1 MKSKNSKRSIKTGS
15 RVKIYTRT
23 GDDGKTS
30 LYGGTRV
37 EKHNLRVVAYGTV
50 DELNSVV
57 GVLISH
63 LEKEKKLSDFFH
75 KIQSDLLSIGS
86 HLALGKSDLVNIKGR
101 DSEMEVLIDSIDE
114 KLEPLKNFILPG
126 GTKAASFSH
135 LARSVCRR
143 AEREVVRLYNTE
155 SNVDRLVLVYLNRL
169 SDLFFETA
177 RYLNK
182 MAKVKEN
189 VWLSTK

>member
-1 MKSKNSKRSIKTGS
+1 MKSKNSQRSIKIS
-15 RVKIYTRT
+15 NRVKIYTRT

-63 LEKEKKLSDFFH
+63 LEKEKKLSDFFR
-75 KIQSDLLSIGS
+75 KVQSDLLSIGS
-86 HLALGKSDLVNIKGR
+86 HLALGKTDLVNIKGR
-101 DSEMEVLIDSIDE
+101 DSEMEELIDGIDE

-126 GTKAASFSH
+126 GTRAASFSH

-143 AEREVVRLYNTE
+143 AEREVVRLYNRE
-155 SNVDRLVLVYLNRL
+155 HNVDRLVLVYLNRL

-182 MAKVKEN
+182 VTKVKEDI
-189 VWLSTK
+189 WLSTK

>member
-1 MKSKNSKRSIKTGS
+1 MKSKNSKRSIKTGN

-37 EKHNLRVVAYGTV
+37 EKHNLRVVAFGTV